1 MKKLILITIIFFA
14 FKSHSQ
20 VYCPGT
26 FVYDTIY
33 SGWIQPHDSSTFTP
47 PNCWNNLTYFN
58 NNEQFPSG
66 LDVQLIITNYY
77 GVTNSIIDTTTL
89 LPLQTGDIY
98 YLRQNNINHSV
109 VFKNIDFAGF
119 DFEVV
124 ITGTPTE
131 YSEYHPCSYDL
142 YGYYYIPE
150 CSNDGLYIHSSN
162 DSCFTCEFV
171 GMNNENLLPSLSIL
185 PNPFTTKVQ
194 ITNTNEDALKYEL
207 INLFGQ
213 IIESGVVPE
222 NKELDFSTIENGYYI
237 VRLLTPAT
245 SSISIHRLMKQ
256 NE

>member
-1 MKKLILITIIFFA
+1 MKQLILISILFFA

-33 SGWIQPHDSSTFTP
+33 SGWIQPHDSSTFSP
-47 PNCWNNLTYFN
+47 PYCWNDLTYFN

-77 GVTNSIIDTTTL
+77 GVPNSIIDTTTL
-89 LPLQTGDIY
+89 LPLQTGDIF
-98 YLRQNNINHSV
+98 YLRQNNMNHSV

-119 DFEVV
+119 DFELI

-131 YSEYHPCSYDL
+131 YNEYHPCSYDL

-150 CSNDGLYIHSSN
+150 CSNNGQYIHSSN
-162 DSCFTCEFV
+162 DSCYTCEFA
-171 GMNNENLLPSLSIL
+171 ENQVPNLSIL
-185 PNPFTTKVQ
+185 PNPFTTKVH
-194 ITNTNEDALKYEL
+194 INNLNADSLKYEL

-213 IIESGVVPE
+213 IIESGTVPE
-222 NKELDFSTIENGYYI
+222 NNELDFSTRDNGYYF
-237 VRLLTPAT
+237 VRLQSPDT
-245 SSISIHRLMKQ
+245 SAISTQRLMKQ